1 VSVRRFLLVPGIL
14 LLFAA
19 YVLLNRAGSIRTW
32 YALRSDHEE
41 GEARIQLLEK
51 QNEAMR
57 FEVQDL
63 DDNDFAV
70 ERVLREELELAKPG
84 EVLVVL
90 PALSTSEASGSKAEG
105 GSASPPSQSPTE

>member
-32 YALRSDHEE
+32 HELRSDLEE
-41 GEARIQLLEK
+41 GEARIQVLEK

-90 PALSTSEASGSKAEG
+90 PAVSASEELGSKAEEA
-105 GSASPPSQSPTE
+105 SASPLPQTPTE

>member
-1 VSVRRFLLVPGIL
+1 MSVRRFLLVPGIL

-32 YALRSDHEE
+32 LELRSDLDE
-41 GEARIQLLEK
+41 GEARIQLLEN

-63 DDNDFAV
+63 EDNDFAV

-90 PALSTSEASGSKAEG
+90 PAASTSATSGSKAEG
-105 GSASPPSQSPTE
+105 DPASSRSQTPAE

>member
-1 VSVRRFLLVPGIL
+1 MRRFLVVPGFL
-14 LLFAA
+14 VLFAV

-32 YALRSDHEE
+32 HELRSDLEE
-41 GEARIQLLEK
+41 GKARIHELER

-63 DDNDFAV
+63 EGNDFAV

-90 PALSTSEASGSKAEG
+90 PEVSTPNASGSEAERD
-105 GSASPPSQSPTE
+105 

>member
-32 YALRSDHEE
+32 HELRSDLEE
-41 GEARIQLLEK
+41 GEARIQVLED

-63 DDNDFAV
+63 EDNDFAV

-90 PALSTSEASGSKAEG
+90 PEVSTSEASGSEAERA
-105 GSASPPSQSPTE
+105 SASSRPQTPTE